1 MKKKILI
8 GSSSFLLPN
17 NSSWNILENKYTLGF
32 ADYGNYN
39 EIFGNKNVNKVVC
52 FHLFFEDLNNSKNIK
67 EKLNFI

>member
-39 EIFGNKNVNKVVC
+39 EIFGNKNVFLLLLMN
-52 FHLFFEDLNNSKNIK
+52 
-67 EKLNFI
+67 